1 MKNYERIDFNKVENE
16 EDYLLYKVVTGHAII
31 VIAVDESKNC
41 IDDLTSYA
49 NAKDNKDSWLSS
61 LLAENQKLK
70 DFVISQSMTPSYE
83 TDMERY
89 IDIYSDSQ
97 NIYTF
102 EEFKRKIQDMKQSL
116 FGDSANSSGE
126 NDESFRYECYVSLE
140 KCDIGNFG
148 ASLECEFCE
157 EWVAD
162 NGWKK

>member
-1 MKNYERIDFNKVENE
+1 MKNYERIDFNKVGNE
-16 EDYLLYKVVTGHAII
+16 EDYLFNKVVAGHAII
-31 VIAVDESKNC
+31 VIAVDERKNC

-49 NAKDNKDSWLSS
+49 NAKDNKDSWFSS

-70 DFVISQSMTPSYE
+70 DFVICQNMIPSYE
-83 TDMERY
+83 TDMGRY
-89 IDIYSDSQ
+89 IGIYGDSQ

-102 EEFKRKIQDMKQSL
+102 EKFKRELQDMKQTL
-116 FGDSANSSGE
+116 FEDSTNSSVE
-126 NDESFRYECYVSLE
+126 DDESFRYECYVSLE

-157 EWVAD
+157 EWVSD